1 MIYKFLTQ
9 EIDIGT
15 TANDVNGNQLIRVI
29 NLSASNNILLVQY
42 ANGVTYASGSVLGK
56 SEIVVNK
63 NTTDLLIGA
72 GMFATAVAYRN

>member
-15 TANDVNGNQLIRVI
+15 TANDVNGNQLIRVV
-29 NLSASNNILLVQY
+29 NLTSSNNTLLVQY

-63 NTTDLLIGA
+63 NTTDLLIGT
-72 GMFATAVAYRN
+72 GMYATAVAYKN

>member
-15 TANDVNGNQLIRVI
+15 TANDVNGNQLIRVV
-29 NLSASNNILLVQY
+29 NLTSSNNTLLVQY

-63 NTTDLLIGA
+63 NTTDLLIGT
-72 GMFATAVAYRN
+72 GMYATAVAYRN

>member
-15 TANDVNGNQLIRVI
+15 TANDVNGNQLIRVV
-29 NLSASNNILLVQY
+29 NLTSSNNTLLVQY

-63 NTTDLLIGA
+63 NTTDLLIGT
-72 GMFATAVAYRN
+72 GMFATAVAYKN

>member
-15 TANDVNGNQLIRVI
+15 TANSVYGNQLVRVV
-29 NLSASNNILLVQY
+29 NLASSNNVLLVQY
-42 ANGVTYASGSVLGK
+42 SNGVTYASGSVLGK

-72 GMFATAVAYRN
+72 GMFATAVAYKN

>member
-1 MIYKFLTQ
+1 MLF
-9 EIDIGT
+9 
-15 TANDVNGNQLIRVI
+15 R
-29 NLSASNNILLVQY
+29 SQY

-63 NTTDLLIGA
+63 NTTDLLIGV